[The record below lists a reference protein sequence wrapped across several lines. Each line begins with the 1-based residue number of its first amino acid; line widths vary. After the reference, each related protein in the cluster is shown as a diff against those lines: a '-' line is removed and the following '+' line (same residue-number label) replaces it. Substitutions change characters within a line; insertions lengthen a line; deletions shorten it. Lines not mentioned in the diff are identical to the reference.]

1 MEDKKFAILIDA
13 DNVSA
18 KYISAIMDEMMKHGI
33 ATYRR
38 IYGDWTSTQAKSWKN
53 HMAENSLIPIQ
64 QFSNTV
70 GKNSTD
76 STLIIDAMDIL
87 YTGNVDG
94 FCIVSSDG
102 DFTRL
107 ASRLRE
113 SGMLVIGMGEEKTPR
128 PFRAACSR
136 FTLLE
141 NLIDADDEDASGAV
155 AHKKEAPAATAQSKK
170 TPVKAVASKGKKAP
184 VGEAPE
190 AEGISREVVENAII
204 NIITENENKGK
215 ETGLGEI
222 GSRLV
227 NKYPDFD
234 TRNYGYSLLSK
245 FLEEVPSLELVKT
258 ENSGINVRIQE
269 NVKSKDEVTEYI
281 KKLAA
286 AQGEKGIEVGEVS
299 NKVHERYSRFNMKD
313 YGYSKFTKFLQ
324 NIPELEVCEDKNK
337 RKVVRKK
344 L

>member
-1 MEDKKFAILIDA
+1 MEDKKFAILIDS
-13 DNVSA
+13 DNISS
-18 KYISAIMDEMMKHGI
+18 KYISAVMDEMTRHGI

-38 IYGDWTSTQAKSWKN
+38 IYGDWTSTQAKSWKSQL
-53 HMAENSLIPIQ
+53 AENSITPIQ

-76 STLIIDAMDIL
+76 SALIIDAMDIL

-113 SGMLVIGMGEEKTPR
+113 SGMMVVGMGEEKTPR
-128 PFRAACSR
+128 SFRAACSK
-136 FTLLE
+136 FTVLE
-141 NLIDADDEDASGAV
+141 NLIDTDEEELQTESAEVKEDKI
-155 AHKKEAPAATAQSKK
+155 KKN
-170 TPVKAVASKGKKAP
+170 ASKNENGRKEST
-184 VGEAPE
+184 V
-190 AEGISREVVENAII
+190 ISKDVIENVILG
-204 NIITENENKGK
+204 IITENENKDK

-234 TRNYGYSLLSK
+234 VRNYGYSLLSK
-245 FLEEVPSLELVKT
+245 FLEEVPSLELIK
-258 ENSGINVRIQE
+258 ENTRINVRIKANKE
-269 NVKSKDEVTEYI
+269 SKDEIVGYVRKLVTG
-281 KKLAA
+281 AGA
-286 AQGEKGIEVGEVS
+286 KGIGVSEIS
-299 NKVHERYSRFNMKD
+299 NKVHEKYTRFNMKD

-324 NIPELEVCEDKNK
+324 DIEGLELYEDGNNRKRCGMRPEGSH
-337 RKVVRKK
+337 
-344 L
+344 

>member
-1 MEDKKFAILIDA
+1 MEDKKFAILIDS
-13 DNVSA
+13 DNISS
-18 KYISAIMDEMMKHGI
+18 KYISAVMDEMTRHGI

-53 HMAENSLIPIQ
+53 QLAENSITPIQ
-64 QFSNTV
+64 QFNNTV

-76 STLIIDAMDIL
+76 SALIIDAMDIL

-113 SGMLVIGMGEEKTPR
+113 SGMMVVGMGEEKTPR
-128 PFRAACSR
+128 SFRAACSK
-136 FTLLE
+136 FTVLE
-141 NLIDADDEDASGAV
+141 NLIDTDEEDMQAETVEAKSG
-155 AHKKEAPAATAQSKK
+155 KTKK
-170 TPVKAVASKGKKAP
+170 TSAKNENVRKESTVIGK
-184 VGEAPE
+184 
-190 AEGISREVVENAII
+190 EVIENVILG
-204 NIITENENKGK
+204 IITENENKDK

-234 TRNYGYSLLSK
+234 VRNYGYSLLSK
-245 FLEEVPSLELVKT
+245 FLEEVPSLELIK
-258 ENSGINVRIQE
+258 ENTRINVRIKANKE
-269 NVKSKDEVTEYI
+269 SKDEIVDYVRKLVTC
-281 KKLAA
+281 A
-286 AQGEKGIEVGEVS
+286 GVKGIGVS
-299 NKVHERYSRFNMKD
+299 EISNMVHERYTRFNMKD

-324 NIPELEVCEDKNK
+324 DIEGLEVYEDGNNRK
-337 RKVVRKK
+337 RCGVKIS
-344 L
+344 